1 MGHNRATC
9 DSPLGSV
16 AEGPCHR
23 TGIKGPL
30 SQGSFMAFFDPHQLA
45 STLQA
50 MSESMAMS
58 HATKGEFTARAHS
71 FTSDPQVACGYMG
84 SEGLLA
90 GFYPKT
96 PPNSPR
102 TVPLEPVL
110 TEHRSK

>member
-9 DSPLGSV
+9 DSPFGSV
-16 AEGPCHR
+16 AEGPCNR

-30 SQGSFMAFFDPHQLA
+30 SQGSFMACFDPHQLA

-50 MSESMAMS
+50 MSEPMAMP
-58 HATKGEFTARAHS
+58 HATK
-71 FTSDPQVACGYMG
+71 D

-90 GFYPKT
+90 GFYPTT

-110 TEHRSK
+110 TKHSSK

>member
-16 AEGPCHR
+16 AEGPCNR

-30 SQGSFMAFFDPHQLA
+30 PQGSFLACFDPHQLA

-50 MSESMAMS
+50 MSESMAMP
-58 HATKGEFTARAHS
+58 HATKGELKARAHS

-84 SEGLLA
+84 MH
-90 GFYPKT
+90 
-96 PPNSPR
+96 
-102 TVPLEPVL
+102 
-110 TEHRSK
+110 TEHICEKEPLSNNWTQAPRV

>member
-1 MGHNRATC
+1 MSHIRATC

-16 AEGPCHR
+16 AEIPCNR

-30 SQGSFMAFFDPHQLA
+30 PQGSFLACFDPHQLA

-50 MSESMAMS
+50 MSESMAMPR
-58 HATKGEFTARAHS
+58 ATKGELKARAHS

-84 SEGLLA
+84 SESLLA
-90 GFYPKT
+90 DFYPKT

-110 TEHRSK
+110 TEQMST